1 MDDARDSSTER
12 DAAVR
17 AMLGWYVD
25 AGADEAILDSP
36 VNRFAVRERAAA
48 VSARQAPASAPPN
61 VVAEAPQRFDPPPP
75 PVSAPAVP
83 PAARPAPA
91 PLQSRDAAV
100 RTAQEIA
107 AAANT
112 IEELREA
119 FAAFDG
125 CPLRETATTFV
136 FADGKDG
143 AKLMFVGEAP
153 GAEED
158 RQGVPFV
165 GPAGRLLDKML
176 GAVGLERGDTYI
188 TNILPWRPPGNR
200 NPTDAEIAACL
211 PFVERHIALV
221 APKVLVFVG
230 GTAAKTLMR
239 RQEGIMRMRGR
250 WLTYEPSDGP
260 AVAARALLHPA
271 YLLRQP
277 AQKRETWADLL
288 DIRDR
293 LRAAENG
300 GN

>member
-1 MDDARDSSTER
+1 MDDTRDNGTDR

-36 VNRFAVRERAAA
+36 VDRFAAREPADA
-48 VSARQAPASAPPN
+48 VSARQPAASAPPN
-61 VVAEAPQRFDPPPP
+61 VLAEAPQRFD
-75 PVSAPAVP
+75 APAQSP
-83 PAARPAPA
+83 PAPPAPAARPAPA

-136 FADGKDG
+136 FADGKAG

-176 GAVGLERGDTYI
+176 AAVGLDRSDAYI

-221 APKVLVFVG
+221 APSVLVFVG

-260 AVAARALLHPA
+260 AVPARALLHPA

-293 LRAAENG
+293 LRMAENG

>member
-1 MDDARDSSTER
+1 MDDARDNGTDR
-12 DAAVR
+12 DAALR
-17 AMLGWYVD
+17 ALLGWYVD

-36 VNRFAVRERAAA
+36 IDRFAAPP
-48 VSARQAPASAPPN
+48 PASATPAPPSPQARL
-61 VVAEAPQRFDPPPP
+61 AEASSRLDAPAPPPP
-75 PVSAPAVP
+75 MPAAP
-83 PAARPAPA
+83 PAARPAPP

-107 AAANT
+107 GAANT

-125 CPLRETATTFV
+125 CPLRETATNFV
-136 FADGKDG
+136 FADGKIG
-143 AKLMFVGEAP
+143 ARLMFVGEAP

-176 GAVGLERGDTYI
+176 AAIGLERNDAYI

-200 NPTDAEIAACL
+200 SPTDAEIAACL
-211 PFVERHIALV
+211 PFVERHVALV
-221 APKVLVFVG
+221 APSILVFVG

-250 WLTYEPSDGP
+250 WLTYEPSNGP
-260 AVAARALLHPA
+260 AVTARALLHPA

-293 LRAAENG
+293 LRAAENDG
-300 GN
+300 I